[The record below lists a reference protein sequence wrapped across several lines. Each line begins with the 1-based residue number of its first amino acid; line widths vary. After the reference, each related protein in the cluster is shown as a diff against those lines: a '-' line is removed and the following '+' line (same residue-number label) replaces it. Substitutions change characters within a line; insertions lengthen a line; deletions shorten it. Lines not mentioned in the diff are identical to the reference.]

1 MKERQ
6 VLAGSCP
13 GKPLDLH
20 DRAEMR
26 ELFAQSIA
34 AADRQRLRVR
44 VPRPDG
50 LLLKRKDMHFH
61 FRPEIFVQIHG
72 TTEFRFPKETI
83 TVTPGEMLIV
93 PAGLPHGETIFRDDF
108 GKFRNL
114 VIGFYSHT
122 LSLHFAHEV
131 SPGRPDIETIEF
143 FEAPELETL
152 VQLTNQLTAT
162 FHMHSPARDAVLKG
176 LTMAVLGMFQNLV
189 ETGGGSLEGDIGKV
203 LQAKWI
209 VREQFSNPDLNVKS
223 IAERLQ
229 CSPDYLSHLFHTETE
244 EKLIHYIQRVRINGA
259 VLALETTPLY
269 ISEIAYASGFSDPA
283 YFARVF
289 KKHRGESPADFRE
302 RLDRER
308 RDQEERPKTIY
319 YDRVDFTAGSPVS
332 AGGTTG

>member
-6 VLAGSCP
+6 VLASSCP

-20 DRAEMR
+20 ARAEMR
-26 ELFAQSIA
+26 ELFAQSITA
-34 AADRQRLRVR
+34 VERQRHRLRV
-44 VPRPDG
+44 PRAEG

-83 TVTPGEMLIV
+83 TVNPGEMLIV
-93 PAGLPHGETIFRDDF
+93 PAGLPHGETIYRDDF

-114 VIGFYSHT
+114 VVGFYSHT

-131 SPGRPDIETIEF
+131 APGRPDIETIEF
-143 FEAPELETL
+143 FEAPELETF
-152 VQLTNQLTAT
+152 VQLTNQIVSTY
-162 FHMHSPARDAVLKG
+162 HMHTPARDAVLKG
-176 LTMAVLGMFQNLV
+176 LTMAVMGMFQNLV

-203 LQAKWI
+203 LQTKWI
-209 VREQFSNPDLNVKS
+209 VREQFSNPQLNVKT

-229 CSPDYLSHLFHTETE
+229 CSPDYLSHLFHTETG
-244 EKLIHYIQRVRINGA
+244 EKLIHYIQRVRIDGA

-289 KKHRGESPADFRE
+289 KKHRGESPAEFRE
-302 RLDRER
+302 RLDKER

-319 YDRVDFTAGSPVS
+319 YDRVDFTAGAPVAPS
-332 AGGTTG
+332 KAS